1 MLYIIRVMNTLLLG
15 SHSVV
20 LHSPIYEGISLLLFP
35 ALDLT
40 EKWAAVHL
48 ICQGD
53 QVCLPRS
60 SSPSLTLPPP
70 LCSLIGRDSHHMCK
84 GKVMG
89 GMAALISER
98 LPADK
103 ANGCGEA

>member
-1 MLYIIRVMNTLLLG
+1 MNSLLLG
-15 SHSVV
+15 SHNVV
-20 LHSPIYEGISLLLFP
+20 LHSPIYEGILLFLFP

-40 EKWAAVHL
+40 EKCAAVHL
-48 ICQGD
+48 ICRGD
-53 QVCLPRS
+53 QVRLPL
-60 SSPSLTLPPP
+60 SPSLTLPPP
-70 LCSLIGRDSHHMCK
+70 LCTLIGGDSHHMCK